1 MAKVFDLIE
10 RTSIFGENII
20 RFCNSM
26 PRTVVTTPLIYQ
38 LVKAGT
44 SIGANY
50 HEADNA
56 ESRRDFRHKI
66 GICRKESK
74 ETEFFL
80 RMISVQQ
87 ILKTNF
93 GSLLFYFFINFEK
106 TKNTTYEINL
116 NLLLITIYNNS
127 SHHLRSDNGR

>member
-10 RTSIFGENII
+10 RTSVFGENII
-20 RFCNSM
+20 RFCNSI

-56 ESRRDFRHKI
+56 ESKRDFRHKI

-74 ETEFFL
+74 EAEFFL
-80 RMISVQQ
+80 RMMKTSNPENVQ
-87 ILKTNF
+87 
-93 GSLLFYFFINFEK
+93 
-106 TKNTTYEINL
+106 EIEVLMQEAHEL
-116 NLLLITIYNNS
+116 NLIFNAIFIKSKL
-127 SHHLRSDNGR
+127 D

>member
-1 MAKVFDLIE
+1 MAKIFDLIE
-10 RTSIFGENII
+10 RTAVFGENII
-20 RFCNSM
+20 LFCNTI

-56 ESRRDFRHKI
+56 ESQRDFRHKI

-74 ETEFFL
+74 ESGFFL
-80 RMISVQQ
+80 RMI
-87 ILKTNF
+87 KTSNP
-93 GSLLFYFFINFEK
+93 EK
-106 TKNTTYEINL
+106 TSEIEALMQEAHEL
-116 NLLLITIYNNS
+116 NLIFNTIFIKNKP
-127 SHHLRSDNGR
+127 D